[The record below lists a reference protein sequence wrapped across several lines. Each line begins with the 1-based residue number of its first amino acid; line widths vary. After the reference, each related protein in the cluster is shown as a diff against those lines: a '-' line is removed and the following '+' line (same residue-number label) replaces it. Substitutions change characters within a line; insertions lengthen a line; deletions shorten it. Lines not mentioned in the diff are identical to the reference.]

1 MEIDEV
7 AHPGDALDTAQ
18 AQLHDAVQVLG
29 YDAAMTQVLGTP
41 RRTMTVAV
49 PLRRDSG
56 IIEVHTGW
64 RVQHST
70 TRGPGKGG
78 IRYHPGT
85 TLREVQALAMWMTW
99 KSALL
104 GIPFGGAKGGIPIAP
119 EQYSD
124 AELERLTR
132 RYISELIPLLGPDRD
147 VPAPDIGTDA
157 RVMSWVMDTLSVQ
170 AGYAV
175 PAAVTGKPVA
185 LGGSAGRADATS
197 RGVLAVLGH
206 AAADAGLELAG
217 LRCAVQGYGKVGGPL
232 VRLLHEAG
240 ARVIGLADVTG
251 CIHHAG
257 GIEPQALERA
267 AADGASLVE
276 SGCGE
281 VVARGACDAEWAA
294 LDCDV
299 LIPAALAGVLTET
312 TAAGVHARLV
322 VEAANG
328 PTTPGGDAALADAG
342 VTVVPDILANAGG
355 LAVSYFEWV
364 QDLGAWFWS
373 EGTVHDRLDQIMG
386 RSYAA
391 VAELAT
397 DQGCALR
404 DGALRVAV
412 ARVAEAHRAR
422 GLYP

>member
-1 MEIDEV
+1 MS
-7 AHPGDALDTAQ
+7 
-18 AQLHDAVQVLG
+18 
-29 YDAAMTQVLGTP
+29 
-41 RRTMTVAV
+41 VAV
-49 PLRRDSG
+49 PLRRDDG
-56 IIEVHTGW
+56 RVEVHTGW

-78 IRYHPGT
+78 IRYHPAT

-104 GIPFGGAKGGIPIAP
+104 DIPFGGAKGGIPIAV
-119 EQYSD
+119 EAYSD

-147 VPAPDIGTDA
+147 VPAPDVGTDA

-197 RGVLAVLGH
+197 RGVLAVL
-206 AAADAGLELAG
+206 ARAVVDAGLSLEG
-217 LRCAVQGYGKVGGPL
+217 LRVAIQGYGKVGAPL
-232 VRLLHEAG
+232 VELLVEAG
-240 ARVIGLADVTG
+240 ARVVGVADVSG
-251 CIHHAG
+251 CIH
-257 GIEPQALERA
+257 A
-267 AADGASLVE
+267 AADIDPQSLAATVAAGASLVE

-281 VVARGACDAEWAA
+281 VVAQGSCDAEWAA

-299 LIPAALAGVLTET
+299 LIPAALAGVLTESS
-312 TAAGVHARLV
+312 AAGVRARLV

-328 PTTPGGDAALADAG
+328 PTTPGADVVLADAG

-373 EGTVHDRLDQIMG
+373 EGTVRDRLDQIMG
-386 RSYAA
+386 RSYTA
-391 VAELAT
+391 VAELAAA
-397 DQGCALR
+397 QGCSMR

-412 ARVAEAHRAR
+412 ERVAEAHRAR